1 MSEFPTEWAT
11 PPQKEIFTDPARFRI
26 VIAGRRFGKS
36 YLSAYEIMRAAF
48 SLTGATIVYVA
59 PTRDRAKELGWT
71 MVKKLIH
78 PQWIERSLEN
88 ELTMT
93 IKGLNNTLHF
103 KGSDNA
109 DQQLR
114 GFGMDF
120 VVIDEF
126 PFIKGSVWHEVIR
139 PALSDRMG
147 SAMLI
152 GTPAGFNWGYDL
164 FEMARRDTTGE
175 YKAWQFT
182 TLEGG
187 NVSARE
193 VESARKTLSPS
204 QFAQEYLASFSR
216 LGNRVY
222 SNFDTEQNV
231 SPKVEKVNGQSILI
245 GMDFNVDPMCCCIG
259 HRINDELHIFDEIV
273 IENSRTQE
281 MCDEIKT
288 RYPNEHIRVY
298 PDPTGRRR
306 VTSAHTGQTDHSI
319 IQDSGFSLI
328 TPGASPGVA
337 DRINEV
343 QSLLMNTEG
352 RRRLLIHPRCTRL
365 IYSLSGLTYKENTS
379 QQDKASGLDH
389 MPDALGYLVHME
401 FPINTQ
407 RFRRRTIRI

>member
-1 MSEFPTEWAT
+1 M
-11 PPQKEIFTDPARFRI
+11 
-26 VIAGRRFGKS
+26 VAGRRFGKS
-36 YLSAYEIMRAAF
+36 FLSAYEIMRAAF
-48 SLTGATIVYVA
+48 SMTNATIVYVA

-71 MVKKLIH
+71 MVKQLID
-78 PQWIERSLEN
+78 PKWVERSLEN

-103 KGSDNA
+103 KGSDNPDA
-109 DQQLR
+109 QLR

-120 VVIDEF
+120 VVVDEF

-139 PALSDRMG
+139 PALSDKMG

-175 YKAWQFT
+175 YMAWQFT
-182 TLEGG
+182 TLDGG

-193 VESARKTLSPS
+193 VESAQKTLSPA

-222 SNFDTEQNV
+222 SNFDLEQNV
-231 SPKVEKVNGQSILI
+231 TEKAAYKKELPILI
-245 GMDFNVDPMCCCIG
+245 GMDFNVDPMCACLG
-259 HRINDELHIFDEIV
+259 HRVNNELHIFDEIV

-281 MCDEIKT
+281 MCDEIKA
-288 RYPNEHIRVY
+288 RYPKTHVRVF

-319 IQDSGFSLI
+319 IQESGFTLI
-328 TPGASPGVA
+328 AAPSSPPVA

-343 QSLLMNTEG
+343 QALLLNTEG
-352 RRRLLIHPRCTRL
+352 YRRLLINPKCTRTT
-365 IYSLSGLTYKENTS
+365 YSLSGLTYKENTS
-379 QQDKASGLDH
+379 QQDKSSGLDH

-401 FPINTQ
+401 FPINTG
-407 RFRRRTIRI
+407 RFKRRTIRI